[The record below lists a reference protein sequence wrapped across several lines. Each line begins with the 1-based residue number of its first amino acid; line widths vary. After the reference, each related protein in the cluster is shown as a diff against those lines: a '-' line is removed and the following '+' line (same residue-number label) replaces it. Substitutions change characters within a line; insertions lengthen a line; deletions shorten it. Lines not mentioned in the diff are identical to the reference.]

1 MIGPIEIPDYEA
13 MTEFFVTLAAVQER
27 RAKGVP
33 VAQPRPFDGARLAN
47 AFRAKPRPAAPAA
60 PTRRALSAAPCPHC
74 AVRGHIGCSHFL
86 PYLGAKHDHE

>member
-1 MIGPIEIPDYEA
+1 MIVPIDIPDYDA
-13 MTEFFVTLAAVQER
+13 VTEFLVNLAAVQER
-27 RAKGVP
+27 RTKGVP

-74 AVRGHIGCSHFL
+74 AGRGHIGCDHFL
-86 PYLGAKHDHE
+86 PFLGGDNHG